1 VEKVAAD
8 VWLLSGFPRH
18 LINVYLAGDV
28 LIDAGTRWA
37 RLRILR
43 QLKGRNL
50 SLMALT
56 HCHPDHQGAVKAVCR
71 RFGVPLA
78 CHEADVPTMEGR
90 APMLPVNW
98 LTRIGNIFWSGPAH
112 RVTRV
117 LRHGDEVGGFRVI
130 HTPGHTPGH
139 VVYFRE
145 ADRLAIAGDVLAN
158 IHFLTGEP
166 GLRPPP
172 PFFSVD
178 PRQNLRSVG
187 TLWELRPSLV
197 CFGHGPPLHDLG
209 ELERFVSRLRE
220 RSLI

>member
-8 VWLLSGFPRH
+8 VWLLSGWPRH
-18 LINVYLAGDV
+18 LINVYLAGDT
-28 LIDAGTRWA
+28 LIDGGTRWA
-37 RLRILR
+37 TRRILR
-43 QLKGRNL
+43 QLKGRKL

-71 RFGVPLA
+71 RFRVPLA
-78 CHEADVPTMEGR
+78 CHAADAPTMEGR
-90 APMLPVNW
+90 MPMLPRNW
-98 LTRIGNIFWSGPAH
+98 LTRLGGIFWSGPPH
-112 RVTRV
+112 RVDRV
-117 LRHGDEVGGFRVI
+117 LSHGDQVGGFRVI

-166 GLRPPP
+166 GLRQPP

-178 PRQNLRSVG
+178 PRENLRSVG
-187 TLWELRPSLV
+187 ILWDLRPSLV
-197 CFGHGPPLHDLG
+197 CFGHGPPLHDMSQ
-209 ELERFVSRLRE
+209 LERFVSRLRE